1 MDYRFILFGV
11 LVFCAVLL
19 LVFGIYGSIHNV
31 KGQQAQRVAR
41 RLRNAIGDNGSEL
54 AVSITK
60 ERLLSTDPGLQRLL
74 QRIPGVAALDRLLL
88 QSGRS
93 WSAARLVAVMLAA
106 AAGGAVLAMMLG
118 LPSSGWLVGAL
129 VGGALPWWEL
139 NRAKLK
145 RIARI
150 EMLLPEALDLMSR
163 AMKAGHAF
171 PTALK
176 MVGDEMPMP
185 LAAEFRAV
193 FDEVN
198 FGISMPDALMGMAQR
213 VPSADLRYFVVAVLI
228 QRETGGNLTELLAS
242 ISAIIRDRLR
252 LLAQVRVMSAEGKM
266 SAWVLG
272 MLPFGVG
279 GIMFALNREFL
290 NILFID
296 PSGRKMLG
304 GAALMMAVGFLVIR
318 KITQIRV

>member
-1 MDYRFILFGV
+1 MDYRLILFGGC
-11 LVFCAVLL
+11 VFGAVAL
-19 LVFGIYGSIHNV
+19 LVWGIYSSIHNV
-31 KGQQAQRVAR
+31 KGEQAQRVAR
-41 RLRNAIGDNGSEL
+41 RLRNAIGDDGAEL

-60 ERLLSTDPGLQRLL
+60 DRMLSQDPDTHRLLLRLPGIMQ
-74 QRIPGVAALDRLLL
+74 LDQLLL

-93 WSAARLVAVMLAA
+93 WTAARMLVVIGVSTLL
-106 AAGGAVLAMMLG
+106 GAVLAMALG
-118 LPSSGWLVGAL
+118 LPSSGWLVLALCGAF
-129 VGGALPWWEL
+129 LPWWEL
-139 NRAKLK
+139 NRAKAR
-145 RIARI
+145 RIIRI
-150 EMLLPEALDLMSR
+150 ELLLPDALDMMSR

-176 MVGDEMPMP
+176 MVADEMPLP
-185 LAAEFRAV
+185 LSAEFRAV

-198 FGISMPDALMGMAQR
+198 FGVAMPDALMSMAQR

-272 MLPFGVG
+272 SLPFAVG
-279 GIMFALNREFL
+279 AMMFSFNRDFMT
-290 NILFID
+290 ILFVD
-296 PSGRKMLG
+296 PLGRRMLM
-304 GAALMMAVGFLVIR
+304 GAAGMMVLGFLVIR
-318 KITQIRV
+318 KITKIRI

>member
-1 MDYRFILFGV
+1 MDYRLIVFGV
-11 LVFCAVLL
+11 CVFGAVAL
-19 LVFGIYGSIHNV
+19 LVWGIYSSVHNV
-31 KGQQAQRVAR
+31 KGEQAKRVAR
-41 RLRNAIGDNGSEL
+41 RLRNAIGDEGAEL

-60 ERLLSTDPGLQRLL
+60 DRMLSHDADTHRMLLRVPGILQ
-74 QRIPGVAALDRLLL
+74 LDQLLL

-93 WSAARLVAVMLAA
+93 WTAARLLAIIALAA
-106 AAGGAVLAMMLG
+106 VAGAVLGMVLG
-118 LPSSGWLVGAL
+118 LPASVWLLLALCGAL
-129 VGGALPWWEL
+129 VPWWEL
-139 NRAKLK
+139 NRAKK
-145 RIARI
+145 RRIIRI
-150 EMLLPEALDLMSR
+150 ELLLPDALDMMSR

-176 MVGDEMPMP
+176 MVADEMPMP
-185 LAAEFRAV
+185 LSMEFRAV

-198 FGISMPDALMGMAQR
+198 FGISMPDALMAMAQR

-266 SAWVLG
+266 SALVLG
-272 MLPFGVG
+272 SLPFAVG
-279 GIMFALNREFL
+279 GMMFMLNHDFM

-296 PSGRKMLG
+296 PLGQRMLMG
-304 GAALMMAVGFLVIR
+304 GGVMMLLGFLVIR
-318 KITQIRV
+318 KITTIRV

>member
-1 MDYRFILFGV
+1 MDTRLMVFG
-11 LVFCAVLL
+11 LCVFGAVAL
-19 LVFGIYGSIHNV
+19 LVWGIYSSVHNV
-31 KGQQAQRVAR
+31 KGEQAKRVAR
-41 RLRNAIGDNGSEL
+41 RLRTAIGDDSVEL

-60 ERLLSTDPGLQRLL
+60 DRMLSRDPATHRMLLRVPGMLL
-74 QRIPGVAALDRLLL
+74 LDQVLL

-93 WSAARLVAVMLAA
+93 WTAARMLAIIAVA
-106 AAGGAVLAMMLG
+106 AASGVVLAMVLR
-118 LPSSGWLVGAL
+118 LPTSGAL
-129 VGGALPWWEL
+129 VLGLCGAGLPWWEL
-139 NRAKLK
+139 NRAKRR
-145 RIARI
+145 RITRI
-150 EMLLPEALDLMSR
+150 ELLLPEALDMMSR
-163 AMKAGHAF
+163 AMRAGHAF

-176 MVGDEMPMP
+176 MVADEMPMP
-185 LAAEFRAV
+185 LSAEFRAV

-272 MLPFGVG
+272 LLPFGVG

-290 NILFID
+290 TILFVD
-296 PSGRKMLG
+296 PQGQRLLM
-304 GAALMMAVGFLVIR
+304 GAAGMMLLGFLVIR
-318 KITQIRV
+318 KITKIRI

>member
-1 MDYRFILFGV
+1 MDYRLILFGV
-11 LVFCAVLL
+11 CVFGAVAL
-19 LVFGIYGSIHNV
+19 LVWGIYSSIHNV
-31 KGQQAQRVAR
+31 KGEQAQRVAR
-41 RLRNAIGDNGSEL
+41 RLRNAIGDDGAEL

-60 ERLLSTDPGLQRLL
+60 DRMLSQDPDTHRLLLRLPGIMQ
-74 QRIPGVAALDRLLL
+74 LDQLLL

-93 WSAARLVAVMLAA
+93 WTAARMLVVIGVSALL
-106 AAGGAVLAMMLG
+106 GAVLAMALG
-118 LPSSGWLVGAL
+118 LPSSGWLVLALCGAF
-129 VGGALPWWEL
+129 LPWWEL
-139 NRAKLK
+139 NRAKAR
-145 RIARI
+145 RIIRI
-150 EMLLPEALDLMSR
+150 ELLLPDALDMMSR

-176 MVGDEMPMP
+176 MVADEMPLP
-185 LAAEFRAV
+185 LSAEFRAV

-198 FGISMPDALMGMAQR
+198 FGVAMPDALMSMAQR

-272 MLPFGVG
+272 SLPFAVG
-279 GIMFALNREFL
+279 AMMFSFNRDFMT
-290 NILFID
+290 ILFVD
-296 PSGRKMLG
+296 PLGRRMLM
-304 GAALMMAVGFLVIR
+304 GAAGMMVLGFLVIR
-318 KITQIRV
+318 KITKIRI